1 MHPRSVCLHIKNIDF
16 PRSAIIG
23 GVIRENEGYI
33 ALGDFK
39 IQAGDRVVVC
49 CMPQSIKKVESLFYQ
64 SYYMKLNLKIIF
76 YFFGILLLFNG
87 SFMFLSSILSFL
99 YNDGIT
105 LSLIL
110 SGVIVSLLGLVLML
124 LTKAFKRNE

>member
-1 MHPRSVCLHIKNIDF
+1 
-16 PRSAIIG
+16 
-23 GVIRENEGYI
+23 
-33 ALGDFK
+33 
-39 IQAGDRVVVC
+39 
-49 CMPQSIKKVESLFYQ
+49 
-64 SYYMKLNLKIIF
+64 MKLNFKIIF

-110 SGVIVSLLGLVLML
+110 SGIIVSLLGLVLML
-124 LTKAFKRNE
+124 LTKKHSKEMNKREGYIVVAFGWIVMALSGTLPYIFSGSIPNFTNAFFETISGYLSLIHI